1 MNQPN
6 LNGQTAN
13 LVIET
18 NDSILGYPI
27 NQNLEIESVNGHS
40 PQSIPLS
47 ASEAYALDAISDGL
61 TEINELDRDNE
72 TIVQEYD
79 PDDEAILA
87 DNHGKIDNTQS
98 TIDSIRQAA
107 ISRNPKVQ
115 TLLPRSLS
123 SPPISSPAAHPSPKP
138 SLPHSSLEDIN
149 SPIPTTPRNSYQV
162 SHELDAFLDDLRDRL
177 AQINVVGD
185 RELPNLQIVVNNQE
199 VYHRVNSIPQKLPA
213 QINSEDVAYLSRV
226 INLPEGTNSHD
237 LNRNVRIKVDGKI
250 IFELIAGE
258 VLTNKLPQGQRAEEQ
273 GVFIGVAV
281 PANVAPA
288 PLSPMAK
295 PKEVEDGF
303 SSKPVVDNPEFVMS
317 PFPESPFDP
326 WEESALI
333 DNNELPPQAERSPQS
348 ILEQIKDTNSGLT
361 FHSTF
366 LALQQGDLE
375 EVEGILIDKKE
386 LNDMGIE
393 RTTIHDLSDTTNPR
407 IYHVDNFTEEG
418 ILRLS
423 SPETGEILSIQG
435 DSTVNIVNLDDRSRN
450 FIAKIEKSL
459 TGQDISF
466 LSEKQSQAG
475 QGDAVKSTQ
484 TPKIGEES
492 PEINPKFI
500 KNMEL

>member
-6 LNGQTAN
+6 LNSKTAT

-18 NDSILGYPI
+18 NDSIQGYPI
-27 NQNLEIESVNGHS
+27 NQNLETESVNRHS
-40 PQSIPLS
+40 SQSIPLS

-61 TEINELDRDNE
+61 TEIKELDRDNE
-72 TIVQEYD
+72 SIAQEYD
-79 PDDEAILA
+79 PDDEANLA

-115 TLLPRSLS
+115 TRLPRTLS
-123 SPPISSPAAHPSPKP
+123 GSSTSSPAASKPSP
-138 SLPHSSLEDIN
+138 PHSNLEAID
-149 SPIPTTPRNSYQV
+149 SPIPTTPRNAYQV
-162 SHELDAFLDDLRDRL
+162 SRELDAFLDDLRDRL

-213 QINSEDVAYLSRV
+213 KINSEDVAYLSRV
-226 INLPEGTNSHD
+226 INLPEGTNSND
-237 LNRNVRIKVDGKI
+237 LNRDVRIKVDGKI

-258 VLTNKLPQGQRAEEQ
+258 VLTNKLPQRQRAEEQ
-273 GVFIGVAV
+273 GVFIGLAV

-288 PLSPMAK
+288 PLSPMAE
-295 PKEVEDGF
+295 PREVEDGF
-303 SSKPVVDNPEFVMS
+303 SPKPDADNCEFAMS
-317 PFPESPFDP
+317 TFPESPIDP
-326 WEESALI
+326 GEESTLI
-333 DNNELPPQAERSPQS
+333 DNNELPSQGERSTES

-375 EVEGILIDKKE
+375 EVEGISVNKKE
-386 LNDMGIE
+386 LNDTGIE
-393 RTTIHDLSDTTNPR
+393 RTTIHDLSDAANPR

-423 SPETGEILSIQG
+423 SPETGEILSIEG

-466 LSEKQSQAG
+466 LSEKQSQEG
-475 QGDAVKSTQ
+475 QGDGVKSAQ
-484 TPKIGEES
+484 TPKIGDES
-492 PEINPKFI
+492 PEINSKSI
-500 KNMEL
+500 KDMEL